1 LDIDKDIL
9 DSIKEIGYEE
19 PTKIQSE
26 AIPLIKEGY
35 DVVGQ
40 SETGSGK
47 TAAFG
52 IPLVEKVTK
61 GGGLQALILAPTRE
75 LAQQIAAEIEKF
87 SRAKRLRIQCV
98 YGGASIAPQ
107 IDGLRRAEIVVGTPG
122 RVMDHLERRTM
133 RTGKI
138 QTFILDEADKMIDM
152 GFIDDIRRIES
163 EIPRERQTLMFS
175 ATMPDDLA
183 DIRDSFTRGAKK
195 VKTET
200 KVSED
205 MLKQYCCLVDRRM
218 KFSLLVHLM
227 RNEKPRLAIIFC
239 NMKREVD
246 LVAKNLKK
254 NGINAEPLHGDMS
267 QSRREHVMEDF
278 HNGEIDVLVATDV
291 AARGLDFKKVTHVF
305 NYGIPKNCDD
315 YVNRIGRT
323 ARAGESGKAIAML
336 SEEDMIP
343 FRRIIN
349 IYNFGVEE
357 IEYNPEEV
365 EQLPFVRDSYSRD
378 GGGRRGSFG
387 RRGGYGRGG
396 GDGGRR
402 WGRGQDRDRGYGG
415 DRRDDREGGRR
426 GRYGGGGR
434 YGGSGRRR
442 RSDGGDGEGSHNG
455 FYGSRSWGG
464 GRRGSSG
471 RGGGQSYGPHREP
484 AN

>member
-1 LDIDKDIL
+1 MDIDQEIL
-9 DSIKEIGYEE
+9 KSINEIGYEE
-19 PTKIQSE
+19 PTKIQRE
-26 AIPLIKEGY
+26 AIPLIKDGY

-52 IPLVEKVTK
+52 IPLVEKVVR

-75 LAQQIAAEIEKF
+75 LAQQIAAELEKF
-87 SRAKRLRIQCV
+87 SRVKRIRIQCV

-107 IDGLRRAEIVVGTPG
+107 IDGLRSAEIVVGTPG
-122 RVMDHLERRTM
+122 RVMDHLERGTL
-133 RTGKI
+133 RTGRI

-152 GFIDDIRRIES
+152 GFIDDIRRIEG

-175 ATMPDDLA
+175 ATMPDDLV
-183 DIRDSFTRGAKK
+183 DIRDSFTRGARK
-195 VKTET
+195 VKTDT

-205 MLKQYCCLVDRRM
+205 MLKQYCCMVDRSM

-227 RNEKPRLAIIFC
+227 RNERPGLAIVFC
-239 NMKREVD
+239 NTKREVD
-246 LVAKNLKK
+246 LVSKNLKK
-254 NGINAEPLHGDMS
+254 NGINAEALHGDMS
-267 QSRREHVMEDF
+267 QNRREHVMEDF

-343 FRRIIN
+343 FRRIVN

-357 IEYNPEEV
+357 IEYDPNSV
-365 EQLPFVRDSYSRD
+365 EQLPFVRDSYRRE
-378 GGGRRGSFG
+378 GGA
-387 RRGGYGRGG
+387 

-402 WGRGQDRDRGYGG
+402 WGRGREHGYGG
-415 DRRDDREGGRR
+415 NRREGGRR
-426 GRYGGGGR
+426 DRYGGE
-434 YGGSGRRR
+434 RR
-442 RSDGGDGEGSHNG
+442 RSSNGTGGADRNG
-455 FYGSRSWGG
+455 YNGSRSRGG
-464 GRRGSSG
+464 GRRWSSG
-471 RGGGQSYGPHREP
+471 HSEGYGPHREP
-484 AN
+484 IN

>member
-1 LDIDKDIL
+1 LNIDQNVL
-9 DSIKEIGYEE
+9 ESIKALGYEE
-19 PTKIQSE
+19 PTKIQYE
-26 AIPLIKEGY
+26 AIPLIKDGY

-52 IPLVEKVTK
+52 IPLVEKVVK

-75 LAQQIAAEIEKF
+75 LAQQIAAELQKY
-87 SRAKRLRIQCV
+87 SRVKRLRIQCV

-107 IDGLRRAEIVVGTPG
+107 IDGLRIAEIVVGTPG
-122 RVMDHLERRTM
+122 MVMDHLERRTL

-183 DIRDSFTRGAKK
+183 DIRDSFTRGARK

-205 MLKQYCCLVDRRM
+205 MLKQYCCIVDRRM

-227 RNEKPRLAIIFC
+227 RNENPKVAIIFC

-254 NGINAEPLHGDMS
+254 NGINAEALHGDMS
-267 QSRREHVMEDF
+267 QNRREHVMEEF
-278 HNGEIDVLVATDV
+278 HDGEIDVLVATDV

-336 SEEDMIP
+336 SEDDMIP
-343 FRRIIN
+343 FRRIVN

-357 IEYNPEEV
+357 IEYDPGSV
-365 EQLPFVRDSYSRD
+365 EQLPFVRDSYRRE
-378 GGGRRGSFG
+378 GNGGRGGWRGG
-387 RRGGYGRGG
+387 RRGGYGGG
-396 GDGGRR
+396 GGNGGNGGRR
-402 WGRGQDRDRGYGG
+402 WGRSQDRGYGRSGG
-415 DRRDDREGGRR
+415 DGSGDSGRR
-426 GRYGGGGR
+426 SRYGGGGR
-434 YGGSGRRR
+434 RRYSDGDGGS
-442 RSDGGDGEGSHNG
+442 DGNR
-455 FYGSRSWGG
+455 GSRSWGG
-464 GRRGSSG
+464 ARRGPSGHSS
-471 RGGGQSYGPHREP
+471 SYGPHREP
-484 AN
+484 FN

>member
-1 LDIDKDIL
+1 MNIDEDIL
-9 DSIKEIGYEE
+9 ESIKELGYEE
-19 PTKIQSE
+19 PTKIQIE
-26 AIPLIKEGY
+26 AIPLIKDGY

-75 LAQQIAAEIEKF
+75 LAQQIAAELQKY
-87 SRAKRLRIQCV
+87 SRAKRLKIQCV

-107 IDGLRRAEIVVGTPG
+107 IDGLRNAEIVVGTPG
-122 RVMDHLERRTM
+122 RVMDHLDRRTM

-152 GFIDDIRRIES
+152 GFIDDIKLIES

-183 DIRDSFTRGAKK
+183 DIRDSFTRGARK

-205 MLKQYCCLVDRRM
+205 MLKQYCVIVDRRM

-227 RNEKPRLAIIFC
+227 RNEKPGLAIVFC

-246 LVAKNLKK
+246 QVSKNLRK
-254 NGINAEPLHGDMS
+254 NGINAEGLHGDMS
-267 QSRREHVMEDF
+267 QNRREHVMEEF
-278 HNGEIDVLVATDV
+278 HDGDIDVLVATDV

-357 IEYNPEEV
+357 IEYDPDSV
-365 EQLPFVRDSYSRD
+365 EQLPFVRDSFRRE
-378 GGGRRGSFG
+378 GGEGRGGGGFRGGRRGF
-387 RRGGYGRGG
+387 RGGSGG
-396 GDGGRR
+396 GGRR
-402 WGRGQDRDRGYGG
+402 WGRSQDRGYGG
-415 DRRDDREGGRR
+415 GDR
-426 GRYGGGGR
+426 GRGDGYSRGGGGGGR
-434 YGGSGRRR
+434 RRD
-442 RSDGGDGEGSHNG
+442 S
-455 FYGSRSWGG
+455 GSRD
-464 GRRGSSG
+464 
-471 RGGGQSYGPHREP
+471 SYGPHREP
-484 AN
+484 LN